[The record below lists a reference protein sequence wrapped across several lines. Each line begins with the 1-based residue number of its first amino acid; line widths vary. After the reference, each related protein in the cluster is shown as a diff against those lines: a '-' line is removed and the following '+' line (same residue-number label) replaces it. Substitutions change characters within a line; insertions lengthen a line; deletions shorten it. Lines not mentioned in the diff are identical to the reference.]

1 MSGMIFKYSFFIS
14 SVLYD
19 NWGTHLLYI
28 IIMLV
33 IIFIL
38 TISHKKQLAKEKS
51 SWLIH
56 QNQLIEK
63 TKITKE
69 TELKKEIEQLKN
81 SNESL
86 KKDIRKKSIELAKKA
101 KENNSNNHILHKVKD
116 NIKEIEKNPS
126 VISKI
131 KLKETRRLLDS
142 YLETEDNVFE
152 TQIDEIH
159 QVFFKKMLSLYPD
172 LTNYDLRLS
181 AYLKMGLKTKE
192 IAEILHVL
200 PSSINV
206 SRSRLRKK
214 LDLDPSEDLF
224 SFMNEI

>member
-1 MSGMIFKYSFFIS
+1 
-14 SVLYD
+14 
-19 NWGTHLLYI
+19 
-28 IIMLV
+28 MLV

-142 YLETEDNVFE
+142 YLETEDNIFE

>member
-1 MSGMIFKYSFFIS
+1 
-14 SVLYD
+14 
-19 NWGTHLLYI
+19 
-28 IIMLV
+28 MLV